1 MINQT
6 YRLADGGVITASTA
20 TEFVSK
26 LHQSSY
32 FEQGGPD
39 RDYMISFAERYNQM
53 HGVVLDTSTPES
65 FFTALIEQCYI
76 QLVE

>member
-1 MINQT
+1 MINKT

-20 TEFVSK
+20 IEFVK
-26 LHQSSY
+26 LLHQSSY

-65 FFTALIEQCYI
+65 FLTSLIEQNYI
-76 QLVE
+76 QLIE

>member
-1 MINQT
+1 MINKT
-6 YRLADGGVITASTA
+6 YRLVDGGVITASTA
-20 TEFVSK
+20 TEFVSL

-65 FFTALIEQCYI
+65 FLSSLIDQHYVQLIE
-76 QLVE
+76 

>member
-53 HGVVLDTSTPES
+53 HGVVLDTSTPE
-65 FFTALIEQCYI
+65 FFLTSLIEQNYI
-76 QLVE
+76 QFIE

>member
-1 MINQT
+1 MINKT
-6 YRLADGGVITASTA
+6 YRLVDGGVITASTA
-20 TEFVSK
+20 TEFVNR

-53 HGVVLDTSTPES
+53 HGVVIDTSTSES
-65 FFTALIEQCYI
+65 FFTALIEQRYI
-76 QLVE
+76 QLIE

>member
-1 MINQT
+1 MINKT
-6 YRLADGGVITASTA
+6 YRLVDGGVITASTA
-20 TEFVSK
+20 TEFVNR

-65 FFTALIEQCYI
+65 FLTSLIEQNYI
-76 QLVE
+76 QLIE